1 MQNEQSVTKW
11 KLPLIQTSPLA
22 IPNQASPAR
31 EASRQICPV
40 LDGYFFC
47 IVAIILVHSLPTPAH
62 FSWV

>member
-1 MQNEQSVTKW
+1 ME
-11 KLPLIQTSPLA
+11 LPLIQTSPLA